1 MYEELNEKMVVE
13 LKQKKMMALD
23 KDGKK
28 KTRLLSGQQLSIQ
41 VTSMNG

>member
-23 KDGKK
+23 KDGKEK
-28 KTRLLSGQQLSIQ
+28 NAIVVGATA
-41 VTSMNG
+41 